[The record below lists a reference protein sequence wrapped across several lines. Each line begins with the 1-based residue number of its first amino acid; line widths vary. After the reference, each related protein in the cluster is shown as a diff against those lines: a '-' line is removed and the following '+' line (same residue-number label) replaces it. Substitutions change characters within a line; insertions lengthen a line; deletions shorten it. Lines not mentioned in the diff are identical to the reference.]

1 MATERPSMRG
11 GSDVIPMAASVFAHA
26 QVAPQVIAV
35 RRGDGFDPDTH
46 ASHAG
51 YREFMVLA
59 GLDWSPQAAVHVQP
73 NLMWRGY
80 DAKDNALA
88 DREADI
94 VARITLQYS
103 YR

>member
-1 MATERPSMRG
+1 
-11 GSDVIPMAASVFAHA
+11 
-26 QVAPQVIAV
+26 
-35 RRGDGFDPDTH
+35 
-46 ASHAG
+46 
-51 YREFMVLA
+51 MVLA
-59 GLDWSPQAAVHVQP
+59 GLDWSPQAAVQVQP

-94 VARITLQYS
+94 VARITMQYS

>member
-1 MATERPSMRG
+1 
-11 GSDVIPMAASVFAHA
+11 
-26 QVAPQVIAV
+26 
-35 RRGDGFDPDTH
+35 
-46 ASHAG
+46 
-51 YREFMVLA
+51 MVLA

-88 DREADI
+88 DREAAI
-94 VARITLQYS
+94 VACITLQYS